1 MDSTEYDIVTDMEGI
16 GVVAGV
22 VMMDDENREP
32 IQSTFT
38 PLALQR
44 FEHMP
49 CHKMAVQ
56 TFFMSPVERADVYKS
71 MADNLRDM
79 ADDLEKHAQEL
90 S

>member
-1 MDSTEYDIVTDMEGI
+1 MDNTEYDIVTDMEGI

-22 VMMDDENREP
+22 VVMDENREP
-32 IQSTFT
+32 IKSTFT

-49 CHKMAVQ
+49 CHKVVVQ
-56 TFFMSPVERADVYKS
+56 TFFMSPVERADVYES

-79 ADDLEKHAQEL
+79 ADALEKHAQEL